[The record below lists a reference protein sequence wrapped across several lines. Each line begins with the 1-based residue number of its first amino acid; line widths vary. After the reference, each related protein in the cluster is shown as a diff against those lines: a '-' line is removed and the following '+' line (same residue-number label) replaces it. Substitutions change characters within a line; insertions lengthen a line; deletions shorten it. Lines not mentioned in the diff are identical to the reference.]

1 MTISQNNPK
10 QKKRIGTSKPKG
22 RMVEQT
28 AINDLKALLPNC
40 LERNMLIEY
49 FHLIQDKYS
58 FLSSDHLAALA
69 FIMKLPL
76 SEVWE
81 IASFYDHFILV
92 KETQVPPPSRT
103 IRVCTSLTCT
113 LFDSEKMLASASQN
127 DTEDIRYISAPCL
140 GACDQAPV
148 AADGHFLVPKIN
160 QETLKELKYNQST
173 EEKNKLHISKMA
185 LDIDSYINSGGY
197 EILNHLKR
205 SDNKGEN
212 EAAFSQIE
220 GSALRGLG
228 GAGFPTGKKWRIVSQ
243 QAGPRLMAINADEGE
258 PGTFKDRHYL
268 SKNPHQIIEGI
279 LIAALLVGISDCY
292 IYVRDEY
299 PEILH
304 LLRCELQKLE
314 DTNLADHTTIHI
326 RRGAGAYICGEES
339 AMIESIEGKR
349 GLPRHRPPFVAE
361 SGLFGRPTL
370 VNNVETLFWIPS
382 ILRNSA
388 DWFNDQGTAKHPGHR
403 SYSVSGR
410 VANPGLVLAPAG
422 TTANELI
429 EKCGGMAEGH
439 TFKAYLPGGASG
451 GILPASK
458 ADIELDFDGELA
470 KYGCFV
476 GSHAIVILSD
486 SDNIWDV
493 AKNLVQFFKHESCG
507 QCTPCRAGTEKALS
521 IMNSAEYQP
530 DLLSEIATVMR
541 DASICG
547 LGQAAS
553 NPLSCAMRF
562 FPEECYNSFPSIS
575 TDMNLSGKINK

>member
-1 MTISQNNPK
+1 MAISSDYRN
-10 QKKRIGTSKPKG
+10 QKKRSGNFKPKG
-22 RMVEQT
+22 RIADKT
-28 AINDLKALLPNC
+28 AIDDVTDLLPNQ
-40 LERNMLIEY
+40 LQRDMLIEY
-49 FHLIQDKYS
+49 LHLIQDKYS
-58 FLSSDHLAALA
+58 FLSSDHLTALA

-81 IASFYDHFILV
+81 VASFYDHFILV
-92 KETQVPPPSRT
+92 KETQTPPPSRT
-103 IRVCTSLTCT
+103 IRVCTSLTCS
-113 LFDSEKMLASASQN
+113 LYESEKMLDAASQS
-127 DTEDIRYISAPCL
+127 DTAEIRYISAPCL

-148 AADGHFLVPKIN
+148 AADGHFLIPKIN
-160 QETLKELKYNQST
+160 PDTLQKLKHTQST
-173 EEKNKLHISKMA
+173 KEKNT
-185 LDIDSYINSGGY
+185 LDILQTAWDMDAYINSGGY
-197 EILNHLKR
+197 EILNHLKQ
-205 SDNKGEN
+205 SDDKEDH
-212 EAAFSQIE
+212 ESALLQIE

-228 GAGFPTGKKWRIVSQ
+228 GAGFPTGKKWRIVRQ

-268 SKNPHQIIEGI
+268 SSNPHQMIEGI

-304 LLRCELQKLE
+304 LLRCELQKL
-314 DTNLADHTTIHI
+314 DATNLADHTTIHL

-361 SGLFGRPTL
+361 KGLFGRPTL
-370 VNNVETLFWIPS
+370 VNNVETLFWIPA
-382 ILRNSA
+382 ILKNGA
-388 DWFNDQGTAKHPGHR
+388 DWFNEQGTTEHPGHR
-403 SYSVSGR
+403 TYSVSGR

-422 TTANELI
+422 ITARELI

-439 TFKAYLPGGASG
+439 SFKAYLPGGASG

-458 ADIELDFDGELA
+458 ADIGLDFGGELA

-486 SDNIWDV
+486 HDNIWDV
-493 AKNLVQFFKHESCG
+493 AKNLMQFFKHESCG
-507 QCTPCRAGTEKALS
+507 QCTPCRAGTDKALS
-521 IMNSAEYQP
+521 IMNATEYQP
-530 DLLSEIATVMR
+530 ELLSEIAAVMR

-562 FPEECYNSFPSIS
+562 FPEECERSFSCVS
-575 TDMNLSGKINK
+575 TGLNLSGSNT